1 MPTAL
6 ALATILLLGQ
16 GAVARADSCSN
27 ADRRAEQG
35 VAEGSAHALPACRA
49 YELAS
54 PPLKNEE
61 EVNVPD
67 RFVAEA
73 SFQAALQGG
82 GVVYS
87 LTGAIPGSQAGG
99 LYGHAVSTSP
109 APGSAWSADPLEPS
123 NRLGGL
129 HGAGENSGEFESF
142 SPSLSCGA
150 TRTRLAQ
157 PTFPGETE
165 AQLPR
170 GPHGEVLESPEEEI
184 DNLYLWR
191 GADEYT
197 LISNLRPEN
206 PSKFP
211 EGPTYHVDGISE
223 DCSTVLFEDN
233 NAGYSLPAGPNGEQ
247 APQTSLYEWKVG
259 ASPQACRENQAT
271 CRPTVASVLPDGTIA
286 TEVIDAHAGEFF
298 SDLHELS
305 DDGRRA
311 YFTAVSD
318 GKGPGEEKD
327 AHARQIY
334 LREGGHTTAVS
345 ISPNKEVR
353 DTGAKF
359 EAASADGSR
368 VFFVA
373 NYGLTGGDTPNT
385 CILMTVNNQKD
396 ENNGAGTGCDL
407 YEYDVQGG
415 SLHDLSTDT
424 ADTHGADVRG
434 VLGTSEDGSVVYF
447 ACTGQLVPNEGNTA
461 AEDERTEGTTRA
473 GEPKT
478 EAEANV
484 YAYSE
489 GELRYVT
496 TIGEAEAGGWNLGQ
510 SPFLEVDAISATK
523 GMHYYNARVSSDGAY
538 LLLATRHRLG
548 AYDNTQKPAKANF
561 EESEEQRLKG
571 EAGYTTGKLKAEVG
585 ETVEYK
591 LAVKNTG
598 STTLPLQALKDSQCT
613 NFSPARASF
622 ELAPGAEQLY
632 TCEHV
637 LAEGD
642 GPVYRN
648 VATAESTKNEKASA
662 EAEAEVAEHHEFEIK
677 QEQRIAGEASFTTA
691 KLSSEVTKKVEYKIT
706 VTNTGGAAL
715 TFSALKDFACTGVT
729 PSAETTLESG
739 QSESFTCE
747 HTLAEGNEDPY
758 GNAASITA
766 GGVAKTSNSVEV
778 EFIKPE
784 WEDYEYSLGAATLSC
799 ASCNPSGEQ
808 PTFDAYEQF
817 SPHGVFDVVQNGIIK
832 HNLADDGRVFFDSL
846 QPLQTTVGGST
857 FVASNHSVNVYEWR
871 PAGLEGCVPPAAG
884 EGPAPAGCLGL
895 LSSGTDPFPS
905 YFEGASADGHD
916 AYLTTHAAL
925 VPQDQDGLNDIY
937 DVRVDGGIAAPP
949 PTPSCSAEMQAC
961 QPPGPPLGGS
971 PHASESGEGGGNLNV
986 TGAPAKPVGGVEG
999 TKSVRAHVRGKVK
1012 GTTATISVLAPAKGK
1027 IVAAGFGL
1035 KGARKSAA
1043 KAGTYKLKVSLTAK
1057 EKRLLHRRH
1066 KLKLKLRVSFAPA
1079 SGHGSIA
1086 MVRLTFV

>member
-1 MPTAL
+1 MSAAETLSSLHLRRA
-6 ALATILLLGQ
+6 I
-16 GAVARADSCSN
+16 GAVPVLVAIAFLGHGAAARAESCPN
-27 ADRRAEQG
+27 AERRTEQG
-35 VAEGSAHALPACRA
+35 VAEGSKAVTEGSAHALAACRA

-73 SFQAALQGG
+73 SFDAAEQGG

-87 LTGAIPGSQAGG
+87 LTGAVPGSEAGG
-99 LYGHAVSTSP
+99 LYGHALSTSP
-109 APGSAWSADPLEPS
+109 APGSPWSADPLEPS

-157 PTFPGETE
+157 PAFPGETE

-170 GPHGEVLESPEEEI
+170 GPHGELLEAPEEEI

-191 GADEYT
+191 SPDEYT

-206 PSKFP
+206 PSRFP

-223 DCSTVLFEDN
+223 DCSTVLFEDD
-233 NAGYSLPAGPNGEQ
+233 NAGYALPAGPKGEQ
-247 APQTSLYEWKVG
+247 APQSSLYEWKVG
-259 ASPQACRENQAT
+259 SSPQACRENQAS
-271 CRPTVASVLPDGTIA
+271 CRPTVASVLPDGTLA
-286 TEVIDAHAGEFF
+286 REVLDAHAGEFF

-305 DDGRRA
+305 NDGRRL

-345 ISPNKEVR
+345 ISPNTEVR

-373 NYGLTGGDTPNT
+373 NYGLTGGDGPST
-385 CILMTVNNQKD
+385 CLLTTVNNQKD

-415 SLHDLSTDT
+415 SLRDLSSDSTDPK
-424 ADTHGADVRG
+424 GADVRG
-434 VLGTSEDGSVVYF
+434 VLGISEDGSVVYF
-447 ACTGQLVPNEGNTA
+447 ACTGQLVTGEGNSA
-461 AEDERTEGTTRA
+461 AENERTEGTTRS
-473 GEPKT
+473 GEPKA

-489 GELRYVT
+489 GKLRYVT

-523 GMHYYNARVSSDGAY
+523 GMHYYNARVSSDGGY

-548 AYDNTQKPAKANF
+548 AYDNAQQ
-561 EESEEQRLKG
+561 E
-571 EAGYTTGKLKAEVG
+571 TG
-585 ETVEYK
+585 T
-591 LAVKNTG
+591 
-598 STTLPLQALKDSQCT
+598 
-613 NFSPARASF
+613 
-622 ELAPGAEQLY
+622 
-632 TCEHV
+632 
-637 LAEGD
+637 
-642 GPVYRN
+642 
-648 VATAESTKNEKASA
+648 
-662 EAEAEVAEHHEFEIK
+662 
-677 QEQRIAGEASFTTA
+677 
-691 KLSSEVTKKVEYKIT
+691 
-706 VTNTGGAAL
+706 
-715 TFSALKDFACTGVT
+715 
-729 PSAETTLESG
+729 
-739 QSESFTCE
+739 
-747 HTLAEGNEDPY
+747 
-758 GNAASITA
+758 
-766 GGVAKTSNSVEV
+766 
-778 EFIKPE
+778 PE
-784 WEDYEYSLGAATLSC
+784 WEDYEFSLKDGTLGC

-808 PTFDAYEQF
+808 PVADSYEQF
-817 SPHGVFDVVQNGIIK
+817 SPHGTFDVVQNGIIK
-832 HNLADDGRVFFDSL
+832 RNLANDGRVFFDSL
-846 QPLQTTVGGST
+846 QPLQTTIGASS

-871 PAGLEGCVPPAAG
+871 PAGLEGCLPPTVG
-884 EGPAPAGCLGL
+884 EGVPAPAGCLGL

-905 YFEGASADGHD
+905 YFEGASADGQN

-937 DVRVDGGIAAPP
+937 DVRVDGGIRPP
-949 PTPSCSAEMQAC
+949 PAAPSCSAEMQAC
-961 QPPGPPLGGS
+961 QPPGPPLGSS
-971 PHASESGEGGGNLNV
+971 PHASESGEGGGNLSV
-986 TGAPAKPVGGVEG
+986 TGTPSKPVGGVEG
-999 TKSVRAHVRGKVK
+999 TQSVKAYVKGKVK
-1012 GTTATISVLAPAKGK
+1012 GTTATIAVVAPAKGS
-1027 IVAAGFGL
+1027 IVAAGAGL
-1035 KGARKSAA
+1035 KGARMSAGA
-1043 KAGTYKLKVSLTAK
+1043 AGTYRLKVSLTAK
-1057 EKRLLHRRH
+1057 ERRLLRRRH
-1066 KLKLKLRVSFAPA
+1066 RLKLKLLVSFVPA
-1079 SGHGSIA
+1079 SGHGSVA
-1086 MVRLTFV
+1086 TTLLTFV